1 MEPEPFVIAGMIM
14 GTIIG
19 TLSTLAIQFY
29 GRRKARAAV
38 KENGSNPENQERTY
52 LINQQDKMLSA
63 MMRLEE
69 RISVV
74 ERISTERE
82 GTTGRLSEEIE
93 QLR

>member
-1 MEPEPFVIAGMIM
+1 MDPEPFVLVGMIM
-14 GTIIG
+14 GAFIG
-19 TLSTLAIQFY
+19 TLGTLAIQFY

-38 KENGSNPENQERTY
+38 EENGGAPEKQERTY